1 MKSGSNLERVL
12 TEGHFAVTSEMGP
25 PKGGSADFV
34 RKTAG
39 HIKDCCDAMNV
50 TDNQTAIVRMSSL
63 AACSILREMGIDAVM
78 QMVTRDRNRLAMQSD
93 ILGAVALGIRNL
105 LCLSGDHQ
113 KFGNHPTAKNVHDI
127 DSIQL
132 ALMAKTMRDEGLFL
146 SGDKI
151 SGDVPMF
158 IGCAANPF
166 ADPFEFRVLRL
177 AKKINAGADFIQTQ
191 AVFDVPRFARWME
204 MVVERGL
211 HREVHILAGIIPMKS
226 AGMARYMKKYVAGL
240 MIPDELVARMEHA
253 SDAKEEGVNIAC
265 ELIQQIRDIPGV
277 RGIHI
282 MAVAWEEIVPVIVER
297 VGLLPRPIV

>member
-1 MKSGSNLERVL
+1 MKSGGNLERVL
-12 TEGHFAVTSEMGP
+12 TEGHFAVTTEIGP

-34 RKTAG
+34 RKTAAYV
-39 HIKDCCDAMNV
+39 KDCCDAMNV

-63 AACSILREMGIDAVM
+63 AACAILRQLGIDAVM

-93 ILGAVALGIRNL
+93 ILGAVALDIHNL
-105 LCLSGDHQ
+105 LCLTGDHQ

-132 ALMAKTMRDEGLFL
+132 AQMAKTMRDEGVFI

-151 SGDVPMF
+151 SGDVPLF

-177 AKKINAGADFIQTQ
+177 AKKINAGTDFIQTQ
-191 AVFDVPRFARWME
+191 AVFDVPRFAKWME
-204 MVVERGL
+204 MVYEQGL
-211 HREVHILAGIIPMKS
+211 HRRAHILAGIIPMKS

-240 MIPDELVARMEHA
+240 MIPDELVKRMEQA
-253 SDAKEEGVNIAC
+253 SDAKEEGVSIAC
-265 ELIQQIRDIPGV
+265 ELIEQIREIPGV

-282 MAVAWEEIVPVIVER
+282 MAVAWEEIVPEIVER

>member
-12 TEGHFAVTSEMGP
+12 TEGHFAVTSEIGP
-25 PKGGSADFV
+25 PKGTSADFV
-34 RKTAG
+34 RKTAEQL
-39 HIKDCCDAMNV
+39 KSCCDAMNV

-63 AACSILREMGIDAVM
+63 AACVLLRQMGIDAVM

-132 ALMAKTMRDEGLFL
+132 TQMVKTMRDEGLFM
-146 SGDKI
+146 SGDKV
-151 SGDVPMF
+151 SGDLPLF

-177 AKKINAGADFIQTQ
+177 AKKIRAGADFIQTQ
-191 AVFDVPRFARWME
+191 AVFDLPRFTAWMD
-204 MVVERGL
+204 MVCDQGL
-211 HREVHILAGIIPMKS
+211 HEKAYILAGIIPMKS

-240 MIPDELVARMEHA
+240 MIPDELVKRMEHA
-253 SDAKEEGVNIAC
+253 SDAKEEGVSIAC
-265 ELIQQIRDIPGV
+265 ELIEQLRDIPGV
-277 RGIHI
+277 RGVHI
-282 MAVAWEEIVPVIVER
+282 MAVAWEEIVPEIVEKA
-297 VGLLPRPIV
+297 GLLPRPRV

>member
-25 PKGGSADFV
+25 PKGTSADFV
-34 RKTAG
+34 RKTAE
-39 HIKDCCDAMNV
+39 HLKSCCDAMNV

-63 AACSILREMGIDAVM
+63 SACAILKQMGVDPVM

-113 KFGNHPTAKNVHDI
+113 KFGNHPTAKNVYDI

-132 ALMAKTMRDEGLFL
+132 EQMVKAMRDEGLFM

-151 SGDVPMF
+151 SGEVPIF
-158 IGCAANPF
+158 IGAAANPY
-166 ADPFEFRVLRL
+166 ADPFEFRVMRL
-177 AKKINAGADFIQTQ
+177 AKKIAAGADFIQTQ
-191 AVFDVPRFARWME
+191 AVFDIPRFAKYMG
-204 MVVERGL
+204 MVRDQGL
-211 HREVHILAGIIPMKS
+211 HEQVSILAGLIPMKS

-240 MIPDELVARMEHA
+240 MIPDELMKRMESA
-253 SDAKEEGVNIAC
+253 SAAKEEGVNIAC
-265 ELIQQIRDIPGV
+265 ELIEQIRDIPGV

-282 MAVAWEEIVPVIVER
+282 MAVAWEEIVPEIVER
-297 VGLLPRPIV
+297 AQLLPRPIV

>member
-12 TEGHFAVTSEMGP
+12 AEGHFAVTSEMGP
-25 PKGGSADFV
+25 PRGASGDFV
-34 RKTAG
+34 RKTAE
-39 HIKDCCDAMNV
+39 HLKACCDAMNV

-63 AACSILREMGIDAVM
+63 ASCAILSQLGIDPVM

-132 ALMAKTMRDEGLFL
+132 LQMVKTMRDEGLFM

-158 IGCAANPF
+158 IGAAANPF

-177 AKKINAGADFIQTQ
+177 AKKAKAGADFIQTQ
-191 AVFDVPRFARWME
+191 AVFDVARFSKWME
-204 MVVERGL
+204 MVRDHQL
-211 HREVHILAGIIPMKS
+211 HEQVSILAGLIPMKS

-240 MIPDELVARMEHA
+240 MIPDDLVKRMEGA
-253 SDAKEEGVNIAC
+253 EDAKEEGVNITC
-265 ELIQQIRDIPGV
+265 ELIEQIMDIPGV

-282 MAVAWEEIVPVIVER
+282 MAVAWEEIVPEIVSR
-297 VGLLPRPIV
+297 AQLLPRPRV

>member
-1 MKSGSNLERVL
+1 MKSGGNLERVL
-12 TEGHFAVTSEMGP
+12 TEGHFAVTTEIGP

-34 RKTAG
+34 RKTAA
-39 HIKDCCDAMNV
+39 HVKDCCDAMNV

-63 AACSILREMGIDAVM
+63 AACAILRQLDIDAVM

-93 ILGAVALGIRNL
+93 ILGAVALGINNL
-105 LCLSGDHQ
+105 LCLTGDHQ

-132 ALMAKTMRDEGLFL
+132 VQMAKTMRDEGVFL

-151 SGDVPMF
+151 SGDVPLF

-191 AVFDVPRFARWME
+191 AVFDIPRFAKWME
-204 MVVERGL
+204 MVYEQGL
-211 HREVHILAGIIPMKS
+211 HRRAHILAGIIPMKS

-240 MIPDELVARMEHA
+240 MIPDELVKRMEQA
-253 SDAKEEGVNIAC
+253 SDAKGEGVSIAC
-265 ELIQQIRDIPGV
+265 ELIEQIREIPGV

-282 MAVAWEEIVPVIVER
+282 MAVAWEEIVPEIVER

>member
-12 TEGHFAVTSEMGP
+12 TEGHFAVTSEIGP
-25 PKGGSADFV
+25 PKGTSADFV
-34 RKTAG
+34 RKTAEQL
-39 HIKDCCDAMNV
+39 KSCCDAMNV

-63 AACSILREMGIDAVM
+63 AACVLLRQMGIDAVM

-132 ALMAKTMRDEGLFL
+132 AQMVKTMRDEGLFM
-146 SGDKI
+146 SGDKL
-151 SGDVPMF
+151 SGDVPIF

-177 AKKINAGADFIQTQ
+177 AKKIRAGADFIQTQ
-191 AVFDVPRFARWME
+191 AVFDMPRFAAWME
-204 MVVERGL
+204 MVRDQGL
-211 HREVHILAGIIPMKS
+211 HEKAYILAGIIPMKS

-240 MIPDELVARMEHA
+240 MIPDELVKRMEHA
-253 SDAKEEGVNIAC
+253 SDAKEEGVSIAC
-265 ELIQQIRDIPGV
+265 ELIEQLRDIPGV
-277 RGIHI
+277 RGVHV
-282 MAVAWEEIVPVIVER
+282 MAVAWEEIVPEIVEKAR
-297 VGLLPRPIV
+297 LLPRPRV